1 MAVSRP
7 DAFPVLNLRVE
18 KTMEN
23 TIVSVKNLSHRY
35 SVQWAV
41 KDISFDITRKGVMG
55 LLGSNGAGKSTTM
68 NIICGVLNQTEGE
81 VFINGVN
88 LRENPVE
95 AKKYIGFLPQQPPLY
110 TDLTVEEYLRNAAF
124 LRLMDKSEV
133 NKAVDRTL
141 EKCSITHF
149 RHRLIKNL
157 SGGYQQR
164 VGIAQAIVHNPY
176 FVVLDE
182 PTNGLDPN
190 QIVDIRNLIREI
202 AGQHAVLLSTHILS
216 EVQAI
221 CNDIKMID
229 NGRLVFSGSME
240 DFDNYIAPDSFI
252 IELKHSP
259 GSEVL
264 ARLAPNK
271 GVEELAEGRYRIF
284 FDRDNSITE
293 KYIEESVAGNWDLK
307 ELLVERQGLDRI
319 FAQLS
324 GKVNQ

>member
-1 MAVSRP
+1 MEETIV
-7 DAFPVLNLRVE
+7 RVE
-18 KTMEN
+18 H
-23 TIVSVKNLSHRY
+23 LSHRY
-35 SVQWAV
+35 SIQWAI
-41 KDISFDITRKGVMG
+41 KDINFEIKKKGVLG

-81 VFINGVN
+81 VFINGIN

-110 TDLTVEEYLRNAAF
+110 TDLTVEEYLQNAAF

-133 NKAVDRTL
+133 NKAVDIAL
-141 EKCSITHF
+141 ERCSIAHF
-149 RHRLIKNL
+149 RNRLIKNL

-164 VGIAQAIVHNPY
+164 VGIAQAIVHNPS

-202 AGQHAVLLSTHILS
+202 AEEHSVLLSTHILS

-229 NGRLVFSGSME
+229 NGHLVFSGSME

-252 IELKHSP
+252 IELNNSP
-259 GSEVL
+259 GKEVL
-264 ARLAPNK
+264 VRLAPNK
-271 GVEELAEGRYRIF
+271 GVEALSENRFRIF
-284 FDRDNSITE
+284 FNEDNTVTE
-293 KYIEESVAGNWDLK
+293 KYVEASVMNDWNLK
-307 ELLVERQGLDRI
+307 ELVVERCSLDQI

-324 GKVNQ
+324 GKVK